1 MLISHRAPR
10 PNRLQ
15 TPGSPRAPPVRDDDS
30 PLHRLSAPT
39 TRIAPACPRASAAS
53 RLVPSRPRV
62 DPRGRAAIDIDITMT
77 TNQSTSSS
85 SSTQTADLPRSSAG
99 TAAGFPRTTLNHMSL
114 PTHDVPGTVAFFV
127 RYLDAKTFPFGTSC
141 VVKKDGWDIVIEDAG
156 DRDVAW
162 PGNFHIGMELATRA
176 ELEQMYAAMLAD
188 AVPIQTPLF
197 VHVRGSR
204 FFCWMPGEVLLEVN
218 TREDAQPQYKATFA
232 SQQS

>member
-1 MLISHRAPR
+1 MLHSPRAPR

-15 TPGSPRAPPVRDDDS
+15 EPGLPRAPPARVDDS
-30 PLHRLSAPT
+30 LFHLIPRSDDTDRARL
-39 TRIAPACPRASAAS
+39 RRAAVSP
-53 RLVPSRPRV
+53 RLVPSRPRGT
-62 DPRGRAAIDIDITMT
+62 RARAATDIDITMT
-77 TNQSTSSS
+77 TIQ
-85 SSTQTADLPRSSAG
+85 STQTTQSAQASQ
-99 TAAGFPRTTLNHMSL
+99 AAQAAHAAIPRTTLNHMSL
-114 PTHDVPGTVAFFV
+114 PTHDVAGTVDFLV
-127 RYLDAKTFPFGTSC
+127 RYLDVKTLPFGTSC

-162 PGNFHIGMELATRA
+162 PGNFHIGMELATRV

-232 SQQS
+232 SQQG